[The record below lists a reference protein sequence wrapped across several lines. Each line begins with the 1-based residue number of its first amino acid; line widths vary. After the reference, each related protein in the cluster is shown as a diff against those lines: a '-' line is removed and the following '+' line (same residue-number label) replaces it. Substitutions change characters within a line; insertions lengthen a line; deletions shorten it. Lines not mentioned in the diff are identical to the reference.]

1 MPKKYQKKQGENTQE
16 LEEVQE
22 RKENFFSREIPLSDE
37 QRKKMERVR
46 SQRLTI
52 IPQSIQ
58 VELIHE

>member
-1 MPKKYQKKQGENTQE
+1 MPREYQRKQGVSSQE
-16 LEEVQE
+16 SGEERE
-22 RKENFFSREIPLSDE
+22 RKENFFSQEIPLSDE

-52 IPQSIQ
+52 IPQSMQ